1 MTREEHILAGIAEE
15 AVEIAKVATKA
26 LRFGLNHVDGG
37 TTNHQKL
44 VEEFA
49 DLVAM
54 VTMFRTFVSDDD
66 ALRFKLMIAAK
77 DEKFNKFLEYSK
89 HCGTLTE

>member
-1 MTREEHILAGIAEE
+1 MNRQEHILVVIAEE
-15 AVEIAKVATKA
+15 ASEVAKVATKA
-26 LRFGLNHVDGG
+26 LRFGLDHVHGE

-54 VTMFRTFVSDDD
+54 VTMIRTFVADDD

-77 DEKFNKFLEYSK
+77 EEKFNKFLEYSK
-89 HCGTLTE
+89 ACGTLTE